1 MVGIKLT
8 AEEMRYITF
17 FEKLTDAR
25 LHDCVISDDGRSII
39 FVVKKGDMGIAIGK
53 NGSKIKKVQ
62 RAIGKSVQV
71 IEHTDDLNE
80 FLNNFLSPVK
90 VLEVNLVEQD
100 GKRIAKIT
108 VEKHEKGMAIGAR
121 GRRIQG
127 LKKLA
132 ERYFGLVDVVI
143 A

>member
-90 VLEVNLVEQD
+90 ILEVNLVEQD

>member
-90 VLEVNLVEQD
+90 ILEVNLVEQD

-132 ERYFGLVDVVI
+132 ERYFGLADVVI

>member
-80 FLNNFLSPVK
+80 FLNNFLSP
-90 VLEVNLVEQD
+90 
-100 GKRIAKIT
+100 
-108 VEKHEKGMAIGAR
+108 AR
-121 GRRIQG
+121 YVVATTDRMGTPTGVGPAGSRRAVTWWRAG
-127 LKKLA
+127 T
-132 ERYFGLVDVVI
+132 
-143 A
+143 